1 MRIGNIIS
9 MNISDASVLSDY
21 GQQLEIKERIGAIRA
36 SGIPVAAIEHFVL
49 VRQLLQ
55 VPLCVGKYTRK
66 RIVHI

>member
-1 MRIGNIIS
+1 MFVKKKFLRYKPS
-9 MNISDASVLSDY
+9 MFLLTLFYNAFSLDY

-55 VPLCVGKYTRK
+55 VP
-66 RIVHI
+66 

>member
-9 MNISDASVLSDY
+9 MNISDASALSDY

-49 VRQLLQ
+49 VRS
-55 VPLCVGKYTRK
+55 KYHN
-66 RIVHI
+66 V